1 MILTRLANAL
11 ATSIKGIQLLI
22 ENTININKVPRNLK
36 INIKFYFFIRETS
49 SEYLNFKRKIHFIR
63 RLIFFY

>member
-49 SEYLNFKRKIHFIR
+49 SEYLNFNRKIHFIR